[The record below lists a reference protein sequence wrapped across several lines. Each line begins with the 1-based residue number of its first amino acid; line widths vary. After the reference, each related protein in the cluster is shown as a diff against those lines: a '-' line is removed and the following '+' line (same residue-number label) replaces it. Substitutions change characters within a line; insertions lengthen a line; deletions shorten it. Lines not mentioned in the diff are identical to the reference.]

1 MKKLI
6 LSLIFAA
13 LLLGNSTSY
22 AQSYLMHTVQTGDT
36 YTSIAKEYNT
46 SIDSIR
52 SLNNISEYNLNS
64 GSLIKIKPI
73 KDQKTISIKIDGK
86 VVYTDQN
93 PYIEN
98 SRTFVPIRFIS
109 ENLGADVSW
118 DEDSQEAILEYE
130 DKNIK
135 LPVYSSTATIN
146 ESTVYLDAP
155 VNIYNA
161 RTFVPVRFV
170 AEAFSCSVNWDSYN
184 YVVDIQTKGY
194 IPSHEN
200 TVKPNVPS
208 YSSEDLYWLSRL
220 VEAESQGEPYEGKLA
235 VANVIINR
243 KNSELFPNSIKGVIF
258 DDNYGIQYT
267 PVANGRIYNTPS
279 DASIQ
284 ATKQALEGHNNIS
297 TCLYFL
303 NPRKSTN
310 NWIVW
315 HRSYYKTIQNH
326 DFYL

>member
-6 LSLIFAA
+6 SSLIFAA

-36 YTSIAKEYNT
+36 YASIAKEHNT
-46 SIDSIR
+46 SVDTIR
-52 SLNNISEYNLNS
+52 SLNTPSEYDLYS
-64 GSLIKIKPI
+64 GSLIKIKPV
-73 KDQKTISIKIDGK
+73 KDQKAISIKVDSK
-86 VVYTDQN
+86 VVSTDQY

-98 SRTFVPIRFIS
+98 SRTFVPIRFIAES
-109 ENLGADVSW
+109 LGANVSW
-118 DEDSQEAILEYE
+118 DQSSQEAILEYE
-130 DKNIK
+130 DKIIR
-135 LPVYSSTATIN
+135 LPIYSSTATIN
-146 ESTVYLDAP
+146 GSSVALDAP

-161 RTFVPVRFV
+161 RTFVPVRFI
-170 AEAFSCSVNWDSYN
+170 AETFDCSVDWNGYD
-184 YVVDIQTKGY
+184 YVVDIQT
-194 IPSHEN
+194 EN
-200 TVKPNVPS
+200 YSNKNIVDDNVPS

-220 VEAESQGEPYEGKLA
+220 VHAESQGESYEGKLA
-235 VANVIINR
+235 VANVIVNR
-243 KNSELFPNSIKGVIF
+243 KNSDLFPASIKGVIF
-258 DDNYGIQYT
+258 DNNYGIQYT

-279 DASIQ
+279 NDSIQ
-284 ATKQALEGHNNIS
+284 AAKQALEGHNNIS

-315 HRSYYKTIQNH
+315 NRFYFKTIQNH

>member
-6 LSLIFAA
+6 SSLIFLA

-36 YTSIAKEYNT
+36 YASIAKEHNT
-46 SIDSIR
+46 SVDTIR
-52 SLNNISEYNLNS
+52 SLNNDSGYYLYS
-64 GSLIKIKPI
+64 GSLLKIKPI
-73 KDQKTISIKIDGK
+73 QNKKTISIKIDGQ
-86 VVYTDQN
+86 VVSTDQY

-98 SRTFVPIRFIS
+98 ARTFVPIRFIA
-109 ENLGADVSW
+109 ENLGANVSW
-118 DEDSQEAILEYE
+118 NNSSQEAILEYE

-135 LPVYSSTATIN
+135 LPVYSSTANIN
-146 ESTVYLDAP
+146 GSFVDLDAP
-155 VNIYNA
+155 INIYNS
-161 RTFVPVRFV
+161 RTFVPVRFI
-170 AEAFSCSVNWDSYN
+170 AETFNCSVNWDSYN
-184 YVVDIQTKGY
+184 YVVDIKTKGY
-194 IPSHEN
+194 IPSHEDVVKAN
-200 TVKPNVPS
+200 TPK

-220 VEAESQGEPYEGKLA
+220 VEAESQGEPYEGQLG
-235 VANVIINR
+235 VANVIVNR
-243 KNSELFPNSIKGVIF
+243 KNSNLFPNNIKGVIF

-279 DASIQ
+279 NISIQ
-284 ATKQALEGHNNIS
+284 AAKQALEGHNNIS

-303 NPRKSTN
+303 NPRKASN

-315 HRSYYKTIQNH
+315 NRSYYKSIQNH